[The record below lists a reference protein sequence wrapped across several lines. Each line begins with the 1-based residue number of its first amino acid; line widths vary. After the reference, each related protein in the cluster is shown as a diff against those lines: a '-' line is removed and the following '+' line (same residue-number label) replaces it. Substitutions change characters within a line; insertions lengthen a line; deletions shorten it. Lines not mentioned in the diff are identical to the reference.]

1 MEIFSGILAGIAI
14 VFFCFYRKEHNSYEA
29 LKQKYKEQ
37 DVMLTK
43 YIAQN
48 LDMERNMKDMQ
59 YEYEKQKEMAKEV
72 QKVQSQIRSLKH
84 DMKNHIMVILA
95 YLEEK
100 KTEEAKAY
108 AGEILN
114 KLNKM
119 YSYVNVGNSLL
130 NYILNN
136 KLSKAKESGCEI
148 KAEIENLA
156 FSYMESID
164 FSALLNN
171 LLDNAIEGALGS
183 QDKKI
188 EVQIVSQKGFDV
200 ITVKNSIVQSVLESN
215 AELLSTK
222 EEPGHGFGTKQIRS
236 IVEKYN
242 GMIDIYEKKNMFV
255 VSILLG

>member
-1 MEIFSGILAGIAI
+1 MKSLIGILAGFAI
-14 VFFCFYRKEHNSYEA
+14 ILYCLYRKEHGNYLGLKKKYE
-29 LKQKYKEQ
+29 EQ
-37 DVMLTK
+37 DLMLTN

-48 LDMERNMKDMQ
+48 LDMEKQINEMR
-59 YEYEKQKEMAKEV
+59 YEYERQKEMAKEV
-72 QKVQSQIRSLKH
+72 QKVQAQIRILKH
-84 DMKNHIMVILA
+84 DMKNHTMVILG
-95 YLEEK
+95 YLEEGK
-100 KTEEAKAY
+100 SEEAKEY

-119 YSYVNVGNSLL
+119 YTYVNVGNSLL

-136 KLSKAKESGCEI
+136 KLSKAKEHGCEI

-156 FSYMESID
+156 FSYMDSVD

-183 QDKKI
+183 EEKMVEI
-188 EVQIVSQKGFDV
+188 QIVSQKGFDV
-200 ITVKNSIVQSVLESN
+200 ITVKNSIAHSVLETN
-215 AELLSTK
+215 AQLISTK
-222 EEPGHGFGTKQIRS
+222 AEPGHGFGTKQVRS

-242 GMIDIYEKKNMFV
+242 GMIDIYEKKNMFI